1 MHLWAVYSYLHCLTI
16 KKKDIKQI
24 LLRYYYNKKNIFW
37 MAAAALMLVCMIFF
51 TIKMLYRF
59 YILLTDEN
67 GVVTETIKDALFVML
82 SSYILLAGILI
93 FIVKI
98 LRKNKQLQES
108 ASNHFAE
115 AKNAVEDAKHSKA
128 QFLNTMTNE
137 LRLPLNHMLGNMSS
151 LLQTPLSDQQRTQ
164 ANLINRDG
172 ITLLSIIN
180 DSLDFFK
187 IESGKLEIES
197 NAFMLR
203 LCIEEVLQILALDSR
218 RIKIN
223 YEIDSKIPGY
233 IMADLARIRQVLMN
247 LIGNAMQINDT
258 GKLMLYVELT
268 SEQNEVMMLQFK
280 ISDVDERN
288 DSVLLTPETA
298 ENIPYVSHYTGLGLS
313 VAARLVALMGG
324 AIKVESTSASGT
336 VFTFTIKVKKI
347 TDTKHM
353 NQNPIAPEKVDI
365 ELFKKIPLR
374 ILAADDNEISQM
386 VLSSILLKMGYNCE
400 VAQNGSEA
408 VNKAIEQEYDLIF
421 MDMFMPEMDGLE
433 ATRRI
438 REYYLKSQHPIIIAL
453 TSNAL
458 EEKETFMKAGIN
470 NFITKPFKPKDL
482 EQIIIQSCSN

>member
-1 MHLWAVYSYLHCLTI
+1 MAV
-16 KKKDIKQI
+16 
-24 LLRYYYNKKNIFW
+24 
-37 MAAAALMLVCMIFF
+37 AALLFACMLFF
-51 TIKMLYRF
+51 TLKTLYRF
-59 YILLTDEN
+59 YILPAGENAGDTEVVKAALLTELVSYVLLI
-67 GVVTETIKDALFVML
+67 GVLVYIIK
-82 SSYILLAGILI
+82 II
-93 FIVKI
+93 
-98 LRKNKQLQES
+98 RKNKQLQED
-108 ASNHFAE
+108 ANNHFSE

-128 QFLNTMTNE
+128 QFLSTMTNE
-137 LRLPLNHMLGNMSS
+137 LRLPLNRMLGNTSS
-151 LLQTPLSDQQRTQ
+151 LLQTQLNDQQQTL

-197 NAFMLR
+197 NAFALR

-218 RIKIN
+218 QIKIN
-223 YEIDSKIPGY
+223 YEIDSKIPRY
-233 IMADLARIRQVLMN
+233 IKADLARIRQVLMN

-258 GKLMLYVELT
+258 GKVMLFVELI
-268 SEQNEVMMLQFK
+268 SEQNGVMVLQFK
-280 ISDVDERN
+280 ISDIDEKS
-288 DSVLLTPETA
+288 DDIALTPDVA

-336 VFTFTIKVKKI
+336 VFTFTIKVKK
-347 TDTKHM
+347 TTETKSM
-353 NQNPIAPEKVDI
+353 NQNPVAPEKLDK

-408 VNKAIEQEYDLIF
+408 VNKAIEREYDLIF

-438 REYYLKSQHPIIIAL
+438 REYYLKSRHPIIIAL

-458 EEKETFMKAGIN
+458 EEKETFLQAGIN